1 MHMDCLFSFY
11 ARPYVFTFYV
21 TVCECH
27 IALKATW
34 LDLTWISAT
43 TLNFWQSHHE
53 YTSSTISVPSKTE
66 QWHSIFEL
74 FAKNVFFSKTGKY
87 RNALFR
93 RWNVFTYST
102 CVKWAIGSFRFWFD
116 VNDPLLRRYLRK
128 TISTFS
134 SSVTLTFDLK
144 SSPIVTRVQCRRPIS
159 ITFEVSTA
167 LQFQIHRRHGTDGRT
182 DRRAGAILNARAP
195 HNNNECTV

>member
-1 MHMDCLFSFY
+1 MDCLFSFY

-43 TLNFWQSHHE
+43 TLNFWQSHHVVYLE
-53 YTSSTISVPSKTE
+53 YN
-66 QWHSIFEL
+66 QC
-74 FAKNVFFSKTGKY
+74 AKQNWTVALHFWAIRKKIVFFSKTGKY

-102 CVKWAIGSFRFWFD
+102 CVKCAIGSFRFWFD
-116 VNDPLLRRYLRK
+116 VNDPLFTKIFAKNDFYIFVLSDLDLWPQKLSHSYSCPVSYLHH
-128 TISTFS
+128 
-134 SSVTLTFDLK
+134 
-144 SSPIVTRVQCRRPIS
+144 
-159 ITFEVSTA
+159 FEVSTA